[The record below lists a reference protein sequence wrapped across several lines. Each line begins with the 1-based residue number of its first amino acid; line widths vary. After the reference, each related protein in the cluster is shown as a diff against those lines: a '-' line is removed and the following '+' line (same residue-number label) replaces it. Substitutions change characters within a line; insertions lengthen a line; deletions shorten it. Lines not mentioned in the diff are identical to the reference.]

1 MKALLMHRDRDF
13 DPGADLPPNA
23 EDLTQD
29 LELDTLFGAMAAG
42 DPFLLGVARSG
53 VLASLHDPEA
63 IVYRQR
69 VLADC
74 LRHPDVVR
82 ELYAIAEEA
91 VLREKKIWA
100 GVFGDR
106 YPEGLLHRS
115 VQVLQLFMGLM
126 RRIRLIADVQRAQFE
141 SEGFAAFFAMIE
153 HELDDT
159 YLASIE
165 QHLKTL
171 EFREGVLVS
180 AQLGTGNKGTRYV
193 LRSPRPRRGWK
204 DRILPDRTGYVWQ
217 LPDRDE
223 AGARAMAELRDRGVS
238 QVAIALA
245 QSTDHILSFFTM
257 LRTELGFYV
266 SCLNLRDRLAATG
279 QATCF
284 PAVSSGEPVLS
295 GRGLYDVALALTTDD
310 EVVGNDL
317 DADGRLLVMV
327 TGANR
332 GGKSTFLRSVG
343 LAQLMTQSGMFVGAA
358 NFRANASAG
367 VFTHFK
373 REEDATMTSGKLDE
387 ELIRMRAVIGQVTRG
402 SLVLLNESFASTNER
417 EGSEI
422 ARQIVRALVDSG
434 VKVCYVTHLFD
445 LAHGFYREPPGP
457 ALFLRAER
465 QVDGTR
471 TFRVLEGEP
480 LPTSYGEDVYRQV
493 FGVAPGA
500 AAATAAASPA

>member
-13 DPGADLPPNA
+13 DPAADQPPNA
-23 EDLTQD
+23 AELTQD
-29 LELDTLFGAMAAG
+29 LELDTLLNAMAAG
-42 DPFLLGVARSG
+42 DPFLLDVARSG
-53 VLASLHDPEA
+53 VLASLHDPVA

-74 LRHPDVVR
+74 MRHPDVVR

-115 VQVLQLFMGLM
+115 VQVLQLFMGLI
-126 RRIRLIADVQRAQFE
+126 RRIRLIADAHRAQFE
-141 SEGFAAFFAMIE
+141 SEGFAAFFGTIE

-159 YLASIE
+159 YLASIDR
-165 QHLKTL
+165 HLKIL

-180 AQLGTGNKGTRYV
+180 AQLGTGNKGTQYV
-193 LRSPRPRRGWK
+193 LRSPRQRQQGWK
-204 DRILPDRTGYVWQ
+204 DRILPYRTGYVWQ

-266 SCLNLRDRLAATG
+266 GCLNLRDRLAETG
-279 QATCF
+279 APTCF
-284 PAVSSGEPVLS
+284 PAVSSGEPVMS
-295 GRGLYDVALALTTDD
+295 GHGLYDVSLALTTDD
-310 EVVGNDL
+310 LVVGNDL
-317 DADGRLLVMV
+317 DADGRRLVII

-343 LAQLMTQSGMFVGAA
+343 LAQIMTQSGMFVGAA
-358 NFRANASAG
+358 DFRADASAG

-373 REEDATMTSGKLDE
+373 REEDATMKSGKLDE
-387 ELIRMRAVIGQVTRG
+387 ELIRMRVIIGQVTRG

-445 LAHGFYREPPGP
+445 LAHGFYREPPGRT
-457 ALFLRAER
+457 LCLRAQR
-465 QVDGTR
+465 QDDGTR
-471 TFRVLEGEP
+471 TFRVVEGEP
-480 LPTSYGEDVYRQV
+480 LPTSFGDDVYRHV
-493 FGVAPGA
+493 FGRAPG
-500 AAATAAASPA
+500 ATAAASSA